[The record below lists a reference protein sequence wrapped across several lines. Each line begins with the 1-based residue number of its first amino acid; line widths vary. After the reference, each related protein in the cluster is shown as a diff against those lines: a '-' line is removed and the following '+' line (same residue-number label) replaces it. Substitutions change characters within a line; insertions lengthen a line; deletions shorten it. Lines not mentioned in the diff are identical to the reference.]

1 MNIHVY
7 SKTHPFGAC
16 LYEFNHLFIFFF
28 AFENRNN
35 KYTYNSWRPVT
46 AIANSTYTSWH
57 TTYNLPQSSSWLSLL
72 DTPPH
77 PEYLSGHSTFSAAA
91 GEVKLIHRHHHHHHH
106 HL

>member
-1 MNIHVY
+1 MMIMRINIHVY
-7 SKTHPFGAC
+7 YKTGLIIC
-16 LYEFNHLFIFFF
+16 SCFFF
-28 AFENRNN
+28 FFENRNN

-77 PEYLSGHSTFSAAA
+77 PEYLSGHSTFSSAA
-91 GEVKLIHRHHHHHHH
+91 GEV
-106 HL
+106 